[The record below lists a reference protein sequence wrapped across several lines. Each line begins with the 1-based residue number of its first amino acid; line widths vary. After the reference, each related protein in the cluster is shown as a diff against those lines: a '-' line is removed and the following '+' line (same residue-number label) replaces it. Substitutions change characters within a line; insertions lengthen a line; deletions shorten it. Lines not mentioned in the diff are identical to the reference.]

1 MSGVRSLLSGKE
13 LSLKCRTPRLVRHS
27 AASPILPPQ
36 PKLRLVYRYIG
47 LALQVSR
54 FSLAKQL
61 ILWEAAGKRETQLLE
76 KGTPRNTLEAG

>member
-1 MSGVRSLLSGKE
+1 MQNSSVSKAFGRQSYSPAATEAKAR
-13 LSLKCRTPRLVRHS
+13 LSLF
-27 AASPILPPQ
+27 
-36 PKLRLVYRYIG
+36 G